1 MRAEGARSQFVE
13 RLRELATAES
23 DLASAELIFG
33 ELIGNVVRHGPGPI
47 DVDLEWEGEHAVLHV
62 MDRGPH
68 FTLSAELPEDILSE
82 DGRGLFLI
90 AALGENLSYAPL
102 PVRGNHVSVVLP
114 VRRRTSGDR
123 G

>member
-1 MRAEGARSQFVE
+1 MAEQIRTVT
-13 RLRELATAES
+13 REFAT
-23 DLASAELIFG
+23 
-33 ELIGNVVRHGPGPI
+33 
-47 DVDLEWEGEHAVLHV
+47 GEHAVLHV

-68 FTLSAELPEDILSE
+68 FTLSAELPEDPWSE

-102 PVRGNHVSVVLP
+102 PVRGNHISVVLP
-114 VRRRTSGDR
+114 VRRRTEESG